1 MTAGGA
7 DASNGSNRPG
17 VAREPFEYA
26 VVRVVPRVER
36 GEFVNAGVV
45 MYCQNLDYLCAL
57 TTVDDDRLRALDAG
71 VDVAA
76 VRAALSAYSETCAG
90 GAGPAGDEMSQGQR
104 FRWLTA
110 PRSTVVQTGPVHTG
124 LTADPD
130 ADLRR
135 LFMILVG

>member
-1 MTAGGA
+1 MTAA
-7 DASNGSNRPG
+7 G

-26 VVRVVPRVER
+26 VVRVMPRIDR

-45 MYCQNLDYLCAL
+45 VYCQNLDYLCAL
-57 TTVDDDRLRALDAG
+57 TSADEARWQALDG
-71 VDVAA
+71 GLDVDG
-76 VRAALSAYSETCAG
+76 VRAALSAYADTCAG
-90 GAGPAGDEMSQGQR
+90 ESGPAGDEMSRGQR

-130 ADLRR
+130 VDLRR
-135 LFMILVG
+135 LFALLVG

>member
-1 MTAGGA
+1 VTA
-7 DASNGSNRPG
+7 SSRSG
-17 VAREPFEYA
+17 VVREPFEYA

-45 MYCQNLDYLCAL
+45 LYCQNLDYLCAL
-57 TTVDDDRLRALDAG
+57 TTVDDERLRALDAG
-71 VDVAA
+71 VDVGA
-76 VRAALSAYSETCAG
+76 VRAALSAYAETCAG
-90 GAGPAGDEMSQGQR
+90 ESGPAGEEMTRGQR

-130 ADLRR
+130 ADLHR
-135 LFMILVG
+135 LFELLVG

>member
-1 MTAGGA
+1 MTTA
-7 DASNGSNRPG
+7 G

-26 VVRVVPRVER
+26 VVRVMPRIDR

-45 MYCQNLDYLCAL
+45 VYCQNLDYLCAL
-57 TTVDDDRLRALDAG
+57 TSADEERWQALDG
-71 VDVAA
+71 GLDVDG
-76 VRAALSAYSETCAG
+76 VRAALSAYADTCAG
-90 GAGPAGDEMSQGQR
+90 ESGPAGDEMSRGQR

-130 ADLRR
+130 VDLRR
-135 LFMILVG
+135 LFALLVG

>member
-1 MTAGGA
+1 MTTA
-7 DASNGSNRPG
+7 G

-26 VVRVVPRVER
+26 VVRVMPRIDR

-45 MYCQNLDYLCAL
+45 VYCQNLDYLCAL
-57 TTVDDDRLRALDAG
+57 TSADEERWQALDG
-71 VDVAA
+71 GLDVDG
-76 VRAALSAYSETCAG
+76 VRAALSAYADTCAG
-90 GAGPAGDEMSQGQR
+90 DSGPAGDEMSRGQR

-130 ADLRR
+130 VDLRR
-135 LFMILVG
+135 LFALLVG